1 MKIIVNTIGV
11 YLLIMILGSC
21 DKGIGDFLDKAP
33 GVDITED
40 VVFSSQQE
48 LLSFVSGIYFDGI
61 PAGYPYKGFNDI
73 SGNVLNTG
81 GATEEADLDRSWYPS
96 NDWNGGSIGPGS
108 IIWHEDAIYNKR
120 WEVIRRINTVLER
133 INDVPDLTE
142 EEKNQFIGEVLFI
155 RALTNFE
162 ILKRYGGFPIVKE
175 RFDLTDDL
183 MIPRSTV
190 EECVNFIVE
199 DCDRAAE
206 FLPDANMG
214 IMRGRATKGAALM
227 VKSRTLLYAA
237 SPLLNTG
244 DPYLDFGENN
254 ELICY
259 GSTDVQRWQLAADAA
274 RAVIDWAP
282 QGQCHLIEDQGED
295 KNYKYVWEQTDNSEI
310 ILADKPISEQNA
322 WSMMPWGNYVPAT
335 IYNGQVGASVPMNHV
350 MKYEKRDGT
359 PQSWNMED
367 GGDDLNQKYE
377 ELDYRFKQ
385 SVAYNGA
392 YWNEDYPVVETYE
405 GGAHIS
411 QCLGGAWLRK
421 GIPTALTRSNPV
433 IVNWIVFRLAEA
445 YLNYAEALNEAN
457 GGPTPEAY
465 EAVNKI
471 RNRSGMPDL
480 PEGLIQEEFRQRVR
494 NERAVELFFEDHR
507 FWDIR
512 RWLIAEEEGVMQG
525 DFYGLKINPVG
536 SGEVTEDTEFRYDF
550 YVFETRTFHK
560 KMYLHPYPLEEVNK
574 GYIVE
579 NPGYIR

>member
-1 MKIIVNTIGV
+1 MRTIVHSVWIIVLIVLWNSCENGV
-11 YLLIMILGSC
+11 
-21 DKGIGDFLDKAP
+21 GDFLDKAP

-40 VVFSSQQE
+40 VVFSSKQE
-48 LLSFVSGIYFDGI
+48 LLNFVAGIYFDGI

-81 GATEEADLDRSWYPS
+81 GATDEADLDRGWYPS

-120 WEVIRRINTVLER
+120 WEVIRRINTILER
-133 INDVPDLTE
+133 IDEVPDLTP
-142 EEKNQFIGEVLFI
+142 EEKNQFEGEVLFI
-155 RALTNFE
+155 RALTNLE
-162 ILKRYGGFPIVKE
+162 ILKRYGGFPIVDR
-175 RFDLTDDL
+175 RFQLTDDL
-183 MIPRSTV
+183 MIPRSSL
-190 EECVNFIVE
+190 EESVNFILD
-199 DCDRAAE
+199 DCNRAAE
-206 FLPDANMG
+206 LLPNSNMG

-227 VKSRTLLYAA
+227 VKSRALLYAA
-237 SPLLNTG
+237 SPLFNTG
-244 DPYLDFGENN
+244 TPYLDFGEHNH
-254 ELICY
+254 LICY
-259 GSTDVQRWQLAADAA
+259 GNTDVQRWQLAAEAA
-274 RAVIDWAP
+274 KAVLDWAP
-282 QGQCHLIEDQGED
+282 EGQCQLVDDQGAD
-295 KNYKYVWEQTDNSEI
+295 QNYKYVWEQPDNAEI
-310 ILADKPISEQNA
+310 ILADKPINAQGA

-335 IYNGQVGASVPMNHV
+335 IYNGQVGASVTMNHV
-350 MKYEKRDGT
+350 VKYEKRDGT
-359 PQSWNMED
+359 PQTWDMVN
-367 GGDDLNQKYE
+367 GGDDLNQKYA

-392 YWNEDYPVVETYE
+392 YWNDDYPVVETYE

-433 IVNWIVFRLAEA
+433 TVNWIVFRLAEA

-465 EAVNKI
+465 EAINKI

-480 PEGLIQEEFRQRVR
+480 PTGLNQEEFRERVR
-494 NERAVELFFEDHR
+494 NERAIELFFEDHR

-536 SGEVTEDTEFRYDF
+536 DGDVTPDTEFRYDF
-550 YVFETRTFHK
+550 YVFENRIFHK